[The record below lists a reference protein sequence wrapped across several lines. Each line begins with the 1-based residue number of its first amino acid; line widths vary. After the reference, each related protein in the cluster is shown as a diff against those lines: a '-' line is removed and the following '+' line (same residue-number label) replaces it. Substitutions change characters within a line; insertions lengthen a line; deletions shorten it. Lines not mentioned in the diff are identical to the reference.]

1 MHHLS
6 PRLAITAALMAM
18 LSMGPAMAHI
28 TLPPEPAPAGSSY
41 EAAFRVG
48 HPCHGAELTTG
59 VEVALPKGFA
69 LTSAQPRPG
78 WALDA
83 KPDKVIWTVTD
94 ASQAIATG
102 VKTTFVIKGKL
113 PDQPGML
120 WFKVRQTCESGVADW
135 DQIPGQ
141 DGVGDKPERPAAR
154 LAVIA
159 P

>member
-1 MHHLS
+1 M
-6 PRLAITAALMAM
+6 AALMTM
-18 LSMGPAMAHI
+18 SCGGPAMAHI
-28 TLPPEPAPAGSSY
+28 TLPPEPASAGSSY

-59 VEVALPKGFA
+59 VEVALPKGFVFA
-69 LTSAQPRPG
+69 SAQPRPG

-94 ASQAIATG
+94 ISQAIATG
-102 VKTTFVIKGKL
+102 TKTMFVLSGKL
-113 PDQPGML
+113 PAQAGTM
-120 WFKVRQTCESGVADW
+120 WFKVRQTCDNSVADW

-154 LAVIA
+154 LEVIA